1 MLSVTPSI
9 AARRS
14 ASRRAFAVLAAV
26 MVAFATLVSTAPQAT
41 AANYLYWSY
50 WQQTAGKWAFS
61 SVGAD
66 KATPSDG
73 AVEGW
78 RWAIDDGNGSR
89 PPRVLPTFAQL
100 CASTPAEAGK
110 KRVGLVV
117 DFGREV
123 DGDGKVTPPSLV
135 ATCALVPTAATGAD
149 LLAKAGGVRTDK
161 GLICAI
167 GGYPATGCAAQ
178 LETLTE
184 AQKAPDTALTLPTAA
199 PTTAPTATTPVAT
212 TTPTTTAATPTAT
225 ATAAVVA
232 TSTTAAAGGTSP
244 LLWVLLFVAA
254 AGIAY
259 AVARRR
265 RPSGV

>member
-26 MVAFATLVSTAPQAT
+26 MVAFATLVSTAPQAS

-78 RWAIDDGNGSR
+78 RWAIDDGSGSR
-89 PPRVLPTFAQL
+89 PPRVLPTFEQL
-100 CASTPAEAGK
+100 CASTSAEAGK

-161 GLICAI
+161 GMICAI

-184 AQKAPDTALTLPTAA
+184 AQKAPDTALALPTTA
-199 PTTAPTATTPVAT
+199 PTTTPTATTPVAT
-212 TTPTTTAATPTAT
+212 TTTAATPPAT

-232 TSTTAAAGGTSP
+232 TSTTAAAGGGTSP
-244 LLWVLLFVAA
+244 LLWVLLFVVA

>member
-26 MVAFATLVSTAPQAT
+26 MVAFATLVSTAPQAS

-78 RWAIDDGNGSR
+78 RWAIDDGSGSR
-89 PPRVLPTFAQL
+89 SPRVLPTFEQL

-117 DFGREV
+117 DFGRDV
-123 DGDGKVTPPSLV
+123 DGDGKVTPRRWS
-135 ATCALVPTAATGAD
+135 
-149 LLAKAGGVRTDK
+149 R
-161 GLICAI
+161 
-167 GGYPATGCAAQ
+167 PAPWFPRQ
-178 LETLTE
+178 
-184 AQKAPDTALTLPTAA
+184 PPA
-199 PTTAPTATTPVAT
+199 PTCWPRPAASAPTRA
-212 TTPTTTAATPTAT
+212 
-225 ATAAVVA
+225 
-232 TSTTAAAGGTSP
+232 
-244 LLWVLLFVAA
+244 
-254 AGIAY
+254 
-259 AVARRR
+259 
-265 RPSGV
+265 

>member
-1 MLSVTPSI
+1 MTVRLWSRNQVRVGGRYPVGGGLIEIDSI
-9 AARRS
+9 EELP
-14 ASRRAFAVLAAV
+14 FA
-26 MVAFATLVSTAPQAT
+26 
-41 AANYLYWSY
+41 
-50 WQQTAGKWAFS
+50 
-61 SVGAD
+61 
-66 KATPSDG
+66 
-73 AVEGW
+73 
-78 RWAIDDGNGSR
+78 AIDDGSGSR
-89 PPRVLPTFAQL
+89 PPRVLPTFEQL

-117 DFGREV
+117 DFGRDV

-149 LLAKAGGVRTDK
+149 LLAKAGGVRTNK
-161 GLICAI
+161 GMICAI

-184 AQKAPDTALTLPTAA
+184 AQKAPDTALALPTAA

-212 TTPTTTAATPTAT
+212 TTTAATPPAT

-232 TSTTAAAGGTSP
+232 TSTTAAAGGGTSP
-244 LLWVLLFVAA
+244 LLWVLLFVVA